1 MTRLQ
6 VVARA
11 MPSLGSL
18 LAMIMNDTM
27 TEKLLQKDIDDIA
40 TASTKFGV
48 VLHSEQGPVEVAK
61 V

>member
-1 MTRLQ
+1 
-6 VVARA
+6 
-11 MPSLGSL
+11 
-18 LAMIMNDTM
+18 MIMNDTM
-27 TEKLLQKDIDDIA
+27 TEKLLQKDIDDVA

>member
-27 TEKLLQKDIDDIA
+27 TEKLLQKDIDDVA